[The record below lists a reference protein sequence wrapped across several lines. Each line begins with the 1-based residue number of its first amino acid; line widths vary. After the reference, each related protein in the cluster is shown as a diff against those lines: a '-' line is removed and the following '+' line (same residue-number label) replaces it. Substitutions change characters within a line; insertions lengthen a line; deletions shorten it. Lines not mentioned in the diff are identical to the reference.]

1 MSGNY
6 AKVFGHFRHVL
17 LPVVHVE
24 TLEQAKRNVAL
35 AKRCGAH
42 GVWLINHS
50 IDHEELYDIYREVR
64 AAFPDYWI
72 GLNCLDL
79 YPERAI
85 RTLPAGVDGYWADNA
100 SIDECSDKQ
109 PRAER
114 VLDAIRETGWQ
125 GLYFGGVAF
134 KYQRRVD
141 DLQSAGAKAGPYMDV
156 ITTSGP
162 GTGRSALVSKI
173 QFIKDGARDKPV
185 AIASGITPENV
196 SAYMPYATCFLVAT
210 GISSSFTELDES
222 KVMALLSKFDN

>member
-6 AKVFGHFRHVL
+6 NKVFGSLRHVL

-24 TLEQAKRNVAL
+24 TLDQALRNVDL
-35 AKRCGAH
+35 AHRCGAH
-42 GVWLINHS
+42 GVWLINHT
-50 IDHEELYDIYREVR
+50 IGHEELYEIYTKIRR
-64 AAFPDYWI
+64 KFPKYWI

-85 RTLPAGVDGYWADNA
+85 RTMPRDVDGYWADNA
-100 SIDECSDKQ
+100 AIDENSDKQ
-109 PRAER
+109 PSAER
-114 VLDAIRETGWQ
+114 VLKAIRSTGWQ

-141 DLQSAGAKAGPYMDV
+141 DLHSAGAKAGPYMDV

-162 GTGRSALVSKI
+162 GTGMSALVSKI
-173 QFIKDGARDKPV
+173 QYIKDGAGDKPV
-185 AIASGITPENV
+185 AIASGVTPENV
-196 SAYMPYATCFLVAT
+196 SLYMPYATCFLVAT

-222 KVMALLSKFDN
+222 KMRSLLDKLK

>member
-6 AKVFGHFRHVL
+6 NKVFGDIKHVL

-24 TLEQAKRNVAL
+24 TYEQALGNVTL
-35 AKRCGAH
+35 AYRCGAH

-50 IDHEELYDIYREVR
+50 IDYDDLYEIYSQIRTE
-64 AAFPDYWI
+64 FPNYWI

-79 YPERAI
+79 SPERAI
-85 RTLPAGVDGYWADNA
+85 RTMPLDVNGYWADNA
-100 SIDECSDKQ
+100 SIDENSDRQ

-114 VLDAIRETGWQ
+114 VLEAIKATGWQ

-134 KYQRRVD
+134 KYQRKVD

-162 GTGRSALVSKI
+162 GTGMSALVSKI
-173 QFIKDGARDKPV
+173 QYIKEGAGDKPV
-185 AIASGITPENV
+185 AIASGITPGNV
-196 SAYMPYATCFLVAT
+196 EAYMPYATCFLVAT
-210 GISSSFTELDES
+210 GISSSFTELDE
-222 KVMALLSKFDN
+222 KKMTLLLSKLSQ

>member
-6 AKVFGHFRHVL
+6 NKVFGSFHHVL

-24 TLEQAKRNVAL
+24 TFDQALRNVAL
-35 AKRCGAH
+35 AQRCGAH

-50 IDHEELYDIYREVR
+50 IYHEELYEIYTRIR
-64 AAFPDYWI
+64 AKYPKYWI

-79 YPERAI
+79 TPERAI
-85 RTLPAGVDGYWADNA
+85 RTMPADVDGYWADNA
-100 SIDECSDKQ
+100 SIDESADKQ

-114 VLDAIRETGWQ
+114 VLDAIRATGWK

-134 KYQRRVD
+134 KYQRKVD
-141 DLQSAGAKAGPYMDV
+141 DLQSAGAKAAPYMDV

-162 GTGRSALVSKI
+162 GTGMSALVSKI
-173 QFIKDGARDKPV
+173 QYIKDGAGDKPV
-185 AIASGITPENV
+185 AIASGVTPDNV
-196 SAYMPYATCFLVAT
+196 SMYMPYATCFLVAT

-222 KVMALLSKFDN
+222 KMKSLLKKLK